1 MDVFVDLLLNY
12 GYVGMMIAAFMAG
25 TVFPFN
31 SELVM
36 LGLAAAGLD
45 PWGLIIWG
53 TIGNTAGGMTCYAM
67 GWLGKTDWL
76 VKYFHVREDR
86 LEKVQGFVQRFGPWM
101 ATVSFLP
108 AFGSVIC
115 IALGLLRANPWLTLA
130 AMTIGKGTRYALF
143 AFAPELFR

>member
-1 MDVFVDLLLNY
+1 MDIFVQFLLNY
-12 GYVGMMIAAFMAG
+12 GYVGMMVAAFMAG

-36 LGLAAAGLD
+36 LGLAATGLD
-45 PWGLIIWG
+45 PWKLIIWG

-67 GWLGKTDWL
+67 GLLGKIEWL
-76 VKYFHVREDR
+76 VKYCHIKAER
-86 LEKVQGFVQRFGPWM
+86 LEKVQKWVQKYGPWM

-115 IALGLLRANPWLTLA
+115 ISLGMLRANPWLTLL
-130 AMTIGKGTRYALF
+130 AMILGKGIRYSLF
-143 AFAPELFR
+143 AFAPELF